1 MADPIKVALK
11 HPIERKD
18 DAGNVVATIAEV
30 TLRRPK
36 GKQMR
41 AMDNAKG
48 AMGRTLAL
56 IAVCGGLLPMEAD
69 ELDGEDILA
78 LGERIADFLGQSLP
92 TGDP

>member
-1 MADPIKVALK
+1 MADTIKIPLK

-18 DAGNVVATIAEV
+18 AEGNVVANITEV

-41 AMDNAKG
+41 AMDSAKG

-56 IAVCGGLLPMEAD
+56 IAACGGLLPVEAD
-69 ELDGEDILA
+69 ELDGEDVLV